1 MLRTKVRIKQ
11 LPLSLIMEPK
21 NLLRRSTPYIL
32 AVVLFL
38 LISVV
43 YFSPVLQGKK
53 LQASDA
59 VHFKGM
65 AKEIVD
71 YREAT
76 GQEAL
81 WSNNMFSGMPAY
93 LTSTLYP
100 GELFSKVQK
109 AFTSISQPVMI
120 LTFSFLFFFVLCLSL
135 GVGTWPSFAASLAYG
150 FMTFTFVVMV
160 TGHLTKA
167 HALTY
172 TSLIVAGILVAYK
185 KNKIGGSLL
194 TALGLTWMISAN
206 HLQMT
211 YYAAILVLILGIT
224 YLIYAIRE
232 KTLPDFAKTTLF
244 LLVAAIFAVGANF
257 SRLYTTYEYGKYSMR
272 GQSELTLNG
281 ENKTSGLDEDYI
293 LDYSYDL
300 GEAMTAFIPRFKG
313 GGMSEPLTTSS
324 ETYKFL
330 AESQGEANARKIVE
344 GGMPMYWGSQ
354 PISMA
359 PFYFG
364 AVLCFL
370 FVLGLFIVKGKD
382 KWWLLAVFVVSLLLS
397 LGKNFSLLTNLMLD
411 YFPGYNKFRDVKNI
425 LVIQQFAM
433 ALLGALAIKEVY
445 QRRISNDEFMKG
457 LKYAFGITGGLAL
470 LFTLLPGMAG
480 SFSGSTDAQY
490 LQAGYPQQFIDALM
504 ADRQSLLRAD
514 AFRTFVFVLLAA
526 AGLWAYWNNKLKAQY
541 AIVLWVALVMVDMWP
556 MNRKYFNND
565 HFTSPR
571 EVAVPFQETV
581 VDKEIKKDKDL
592 YYRVLNL
599 NNPFADA
606 RTSYFHK
613 SLGGYHGAKM
623 GRYNELIT
631 YAITPEMQTLIA
643 GFKQPQSLDSV
654 MSDLGV
660 INMLNTKYFIY
671 NPEQPPLPN
680 PHALGN
686 AWLVKEVKVVESAD
700 QEISSIKDFD
710 PQTTAFVQKDFVDEL
725 GGFQSGSGEG
735 QIKLTDYKP
744 NYLKYE
750 ATVNGGS
757 QLAIFSE
764 IYYPK
769 GWISYMDGK
778 EAPHVQANYVLRA
791 MVIPAGTH
799 EIEFKFEPKS
809 YYMGNKVSLASSI
822 LLLLAIAGYFVYVL
836 KLKK

>member
-1 MLRTKVRIKQ
+1 MDTKRFFQK
-11 LPLSLIMEPK
+11 SG
-21 NLLRRSTPYIL
+21 PYLL
-32 AVVLFL
+32 AVALFMV
-38 LISVV
+38 ISVI
-43 YFSPVLQGKK
+43 YFSPVLEGKK
-53 LQASDA
+53 LQSSDGMQ
-59 VHFKGM
+59 FKGM

-76 GQEAL
+76 GKEAL

-93 LTSTLYP
+93 LTSTLYS
-100 GELFSKVQK
+100 GEIFSKIQK
-109 AFTSISQPVMI
+109 SVTAISQPVMI
-120 LTFSFLFFFVLCLSL
+120 LTFSFVFFFILCILL
-135 GVGTWPSFAASLAYG
+135 DIGVWTAFAASLAYG
-150 FMTFTFVVMV
+150 MMTFTFVVMV

-172 TSLIVAGILVAYK
+172 TSLVVAGILVAFK
-185 KNKIGGSLL
+185 KNKIGGSLIA
-194 TALGLTWMISAN
+194 ALGLTWMLSAN

-224 YLIYAIRE
+224 YFIYAVKE
-232 KTLPDFAKTTLF
+232 KTLPDFAKTTAF
-244 LLVAAIFAVGANF
+244 LLIAVLFAVGTNF

-272 GQSELTLNG
+272 GPSELTLNG
-281 ENKTSGLDEDYI
+281 ENKTSGLDQDYI

-313 GGMSEPLTTSS
+313 GGMSEPLSTSS
-324 ETYKFL
+324 ETYQFL
-330 AESQGEANARKIVE
+330 VEAQGAQGAKKIVE

-354 PISMA
+354 PISGA

-370 FVLGLFIVKGKD
+370 FVLGLFLVKGKD
-382 KWWLLAVFVVSLLLS
+382 KWWLVAVFVVSLLLS

-425 LVIQQFAM
+425 IVIQQFSM
-433 ALLGALAIKEVY
+433 ALLGVLAIKEVY
-445 QRRISNDEFMKG
+445 QRKISSAEFLKG
-457 LKYAFGITGGLAL
+457 LKYAFGITGGVAL
-470 LFTLLPGMAG
+470 IFALLPGLAG

-490 LQAGYPQQFIDALM
+490 LTMGWPQQLIDALI
-504 ADRQSLLRAD
+504 ADRKTALRVD
-514 AFRTFVFVLLAA
+514 AFRTFVFVALAA
-526 AGLWAYWNNKLKAQY
+526 AGLWAYWNNKIKAQY
-541 AIVLWVALVMVDMWP
+541 AIVLWVVLVLADMWP
-556 MNRKYFNND
+556 VNKKYFND
-565 HFTSPR
+565 GHFSSKK
-571 EVAVPFQETV
+571 EVAVPFQEAT

-623 GRYNELIT
+623 KRYSELIT
-631 YAITPEMQTLIA
+631 YGIAPEMSSLIA
-643 GFKQPQSLDSV
+643 GFKKPESIDSV
-654 MSDLGV
+654 MGTLPV
-660 INMLNTKYFIY
+660 INMLNTKYYIY
-671 NPEQPPLPN
+671 DPNSAPLPN

-686 AWLVKEVKVVESAD
+686 AWLVKEVKVVNNAD
-700 QEISSIKDFD
+700 EEVTSLDKFD
-710 PQTTAFVQKDFVDEL
+710 PKVTAIVNKRFEPML
-725 GGFQSGSGEG
+725 GSFKTGLGEG
-735 QIKLTDYKP
+735 EIKLTEYQP

-757 QLAIFSE
+757 QLAVFSE

-769 GWISYMDGK
+769 GWKSFVDGK
-778 EAPHVQANYVLRA
+778 QTDHVQANFVLRA
-791 MVIPAGTH
+791 MVIPEGKH
-799 EIEFKFEPKS
+799 QIEFKFEPES
-809 YYMGNKVSLASSI
+809 YFMGNKVSLASSI
-822 LLLLAIAGYFVYVL
+822 LLLLAVAGYLVYVL

>member
-1 MLRTKVRIKQ
+1 MD
-11 LPLSLIMEPK
+11 SK
-21 NLLRRSTPYIL
+21 NLLRKAMPAII

-38 LISVV
+38 VISVI
-43 YFSPVLQGKK
+43 YFSPVLEGKK
-53 LQASDA
+53 LQSSDGMQ
-59 VHFKGM
+59 FKGM

-76 GQEAL
+76 GKEAL

-100 GELFSKVQK
+100 GEWFANIQK
-109 AFTSISQPVMI
+109 AVTSISQPVMI
-120 LTFSFLFFFVLCLSL
+120 LTFSFGFFFVLCLL
-135 GVGTWPSFAASLAYG
+135 LDIAVWPAFAASLAYG
-150 FMTFTFVVMV
+150 MMTFTFVVMV

-185 KNKIGGSLL
+185 KNRIGGSLIA
-194 TALGLTWMISAN
+194 ALGLAWMLSAN

-224 YLIYAIRE
+224 YLIFAIKE
-232 KTLPDFAKTTLF
+232 KTLPEFSKTTAY
-244 LLVAAIFAVGANF
+244 LLVAALLAIGANF

-272 GQSELTLNG
+272 GQSELTLKG
-281 ENKTSGLDEDYI
+281 ESKTSGLDKNYI

-313 GGMSEPLTTSS
+313 GGMSEPLSTSS
-324 ETYKFL
+324 ATYKML
-330 AESQGEANARKIVE
+330 AESQGADRAKKMVE

-354 PISMA
+354 PISGA

-382 KWWLLAVFVVSLLLS
+382 KWWLLAVFVFSLLLS

-425 LVIQQFAM
+425 IVIEQFSM
-433 ALLGALAIKEVY
+433 ALLGALAIREVY
-445 QRRISNDEFMKG
+445 LRKITDTEFMKG
-457 LKYAFGITGGLAL
+457 LKYSFGITSGLAL
-470 LFTLLPGMAG
+470 IFAVIPGLAG
-480 SFSGSTDAQY
+480 NFSGSMDAQY
-490 LQAGYPQQFIDALM
+490 LQMGYPQQFIDALIS
-504 ADRQSLLRAD
+504 DRESALRVD
-514 AFRTFVFVLLAA
+514 AFRTFIFVALAA

-541 AIVLWVALVMVDMWP
+541 ALVLWVGLVVVDMWP
-556 MNRKYFNND
+556 INKRYFNND
-565 HFTSPR
+565 NFTSPK
-571 EVAVPFQETV
+571 EVAAPFQEAP

-623 GRYNELIT
+623 ERYNELIT
-631 YAITPEMQTLIA
+631 YGITPEMQTLVA
-643 GFKQPQSLDSV
+643 GFKQPATIDSV
-654 MSDLGV
+654 MANLPV
-660 INMLNTKYFIY
+660 INMLNTKYIIY
-671 NPEQPPLPN
+671 DLKSSPLVN
-680 PHALGN
+680 SHALGN
-686 AWLVKEVKVVESAD
+686 AWLVKEVKVVDNAD
-700 QEISSIKDFD
+700 QEITSLKNFD
-710 PQTTAFVQKDFVDEL
+710 PKTTAIVNKRFEGEL
-725 GGFQSGSGEG
+725 SGFKNGSGEG
-735 QIKLTDYKP
+735 EIKLVDYKP

-750 ATVNGGS
+750 ATVNSGA
-757 QLAIFSE
+757 QLAVFSE

-769 GWISYMDGK
+769 GWVSLIDGK
-778 EAPHVQANYVLRA
+778 ETNHISADFVLRA
-791 MVIPAGTH
+791 MVIPAGKH
-799 EIEFKFEPKS
+799 QIEFKFEPQS
-809 YYMGNKVSLASSI
+809 YFMGNKVSMASSI
-822 LLLLAIAGYFVYVL
+822 LLLLAIGGYIFYVF